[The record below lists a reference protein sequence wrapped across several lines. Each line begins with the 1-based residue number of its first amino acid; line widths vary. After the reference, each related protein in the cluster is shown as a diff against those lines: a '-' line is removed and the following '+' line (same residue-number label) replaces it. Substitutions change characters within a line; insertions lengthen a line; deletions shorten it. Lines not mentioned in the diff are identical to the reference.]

1 MLSWESQLRQIRKIH
16 SMAHIFGLVKYGR
29 VGYPCKDHQKCSSAD
44 ALTLSIAPPSQ
55 KSRQNQF
62 LVQFPYCNYNEK
74 TENLWEIFVYGSFN
88 LILLWLFYTWLRS
101 SGTKNSNFK
110 KYWDTPFVESTL
122 LTRNLGLAF
131 AIRLFGN
138 NLVQNLSTSMPF
150 VKHPLWNQE
159 PGTILTLNGCSQSK
173 VYVFSGCYLWYSW
186 KNWWSRHHEIPFKDK
201 RKHKS

>member
-1 MLSWESQLRQIRKIH
+1 MKKLKI
-16 SMAHIFGLVKYGR
+16 SGR
-29 VGYPCKDHQKCSSAD
+29 FLFNG
-44 ALTLSIAPPSQ
+44 LSIWIFCGGSTHDYAA
-55 KSRQNQF
+55 
-62 LVQFPYCNYNEK
+62 LVQK
-74 TENLWEIFVYGSFN
+74 IAVL
-88 LILLWLFYTWLRS
+88 
-101 SGTKNSNFK
+101 K

-122 LTRNLGLAF
+122 LTRNLGLAY

-138 NLVQNLSTSMPF
+138 NLVQNLRTSMPF

-173 VYVFSGCYLWYSW
+173 VFVFSGCYLWYSW